1 MKKEVKNRGY
11 TLIEVLIAMTIF
23 ALGFLALA
31 TLQIK
36 SIAQNANARM
46 LTDATTIAVESL
58 ERLISLPYNHT
69 DLNQQNNPHSITKG
83 PYTVQW
89 NVQDDM
95 PVTAAKTIVIRV
107 TGTNPYANPI
117 TISYV
122 KGQSFYGKV
131 DTFNTPATAA
141 PTQ

>member
-1 MKKEVKNRGY
+1 MKKEIKNRGY
-11 TLIEVLIAMTIF
+11 TLIEVLIAMAIF

-36 SIAQNANARM
+36 SIAQNANAKM
-46 LTDATTIAVESL
+46 LTDATTMAVESL

-69 DLNQQNNPHSITKG
+69 DLNQENNPHSIRKG

-107 TGTNPYANPI
+107 TGANPYAKPI

-122 KGQSFYGKV
+122 KGQSFYGRV
-131 DTFNTPATAA
+131 DSFSPPATAA